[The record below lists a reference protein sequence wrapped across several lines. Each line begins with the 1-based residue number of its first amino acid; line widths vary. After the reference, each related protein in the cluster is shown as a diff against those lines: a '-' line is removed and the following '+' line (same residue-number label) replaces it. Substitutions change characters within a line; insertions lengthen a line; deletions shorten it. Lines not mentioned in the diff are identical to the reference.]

1 MSPLRG
7 DSVSMEFR
15 LICFDL
21 PSSSGFSGKVP
32 QTMTQSLSTWSA
44 EYSATVEDDQVVSAY
59 DDGSS

>member
-1 MSPLRG
+1 
-7 DSVSMEFR
+7 MEFR